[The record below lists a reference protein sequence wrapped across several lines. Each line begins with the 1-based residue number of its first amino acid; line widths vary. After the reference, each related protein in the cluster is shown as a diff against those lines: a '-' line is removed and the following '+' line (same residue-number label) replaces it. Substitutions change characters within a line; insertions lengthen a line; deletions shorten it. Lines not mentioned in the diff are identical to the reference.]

1 MDTKKFI
8 IGTLA
13 GGVAY
18 FILGF
23 LVYAFLLESFYA
35 GHTVSGI
42 MKTDEQMKY
51 YPLALGNLAHGALL
65 SYVFLKWAN
74 IKSFAAGLTGGAVI
88 GFFMAAGF
96 NLVTYDTAMIMS
108 AVGTVADVFVYT
120 AISALAGGIVGA
132 VLGMGGNS

>member
-8 IGTLA
+8 FGTLA

-23 LVYAFLLESFYA
+23 LVYAILLESFYA
-35 GHTVSGI
+35 GHTVAGI

-51 YPLALGNLAHGALL
+51 YPLALGNFAHGALL

-74 IKSFAAGLTGGAVI
+74 IKSFASGLTGGAII

-96 NLVTYDTAMIMS
+96 NLITYDTAMIMS
-108 AVGTVADVFVYT
+108 AVGTVVDVFVYT
-120 AISALAGGIVGA
+120 AISAVVGGIVGA